1 MTPYSML
8 YLALAFYAAGTLVAL
23 VSLFARERRLQ
34 HTGLALMIAGW
45 VSHTIWIGT
54 ICARTGHPPLTN
66 LPEAASFV
74 AWTVFLAELVLFIR
88 YRIHA
93 AAFFVYPLVLM
104 LLTVSA
110 VVHEPFAQMDPA
122 LRSGLFTAHVL
133 LSTVG
138 VAALLVGLAFTTL
151 AYVQDR
157 SLKSK
162 QRGPLWEWIPSLNVC
177 RTLGYRTLAVG
188 FAIYTLGI
196 LTGIL
201 WSYRTTSEL
210 MDFRVKQIGG
220 VVAWILFGILLQSY
234 INGAY
239 RGKRTVVIS
248 ACAFVA
254 IVVAI
259 LGIHHV

>member
-1 MTPYSML
+1 MTPNATL
-8 YLALAFYAAGTLVAL
+8 YIALAFYAAATLVAL

-34 HTGLALMIAGW
+34 HTGLGLMIAGW
-45 VSHTIWIGT
+45 ISHTIWIGT
-54 ICARTGHPPLTN
+54 ICTKTGHPPLTN

-74 AWTVFLAELVLFIR
+74 AWTVFLAELILFIR
-88 YRIHA
+88 YRVAA

-104 LLTVSA
+104 LLTVAA

-122 LRSGLFTAHVL
+122 LRSGLFTTHVL
-133 LSTVG
+133 FSTVG
-138 VAALLVGLAFTTL
+138 VAALLIGLAFTLL
-151 AYVQDR
+151 AYLQDR

-162 QRGPLWEWIPSLNVC
+162 QRGKLWEWIPSLNVC
-177 RTLGYRTLAVG
+177 RRLSYRMIAIG
-188 FAIYTLGI
+188 FAIYTLGL

-220 VVAWILFGILLQSY
+220 IVAWILFGVLLQSY
-234 INGAY
+234 ISGAY
-239 RGKRTVVIS
+239 RGRRTVVIS

-254 IVVAI
+254 IVIAM